1 MNLPKKRKEKE
12 GWSVQNKNSFCPGR
26 NVTARWDPSPLYLL
40 LPQAEASSRLPQT
53 LFPQAQANRAPP
65 CSSPGNNRHRP
76 FSFTNSRPAAGFRA
90 GGGGAVSSRE
100 FFILLFRD

>member
-1 MNLPKKRKEKE
+1 MSPPGGTHHLVTFFFLKQNLPLVSHKP
-12 GWSVQNKNSFCPGR
+12 F
-26 NVTARWDPSPLYLL
+26 
-40 LPQAEASSRLPQT
+40 
-53 LFPQAQANRAPP
+53 FPKPKQNRAPP
-65 CSSPGNNRHRP
+65 CSSPGKNRHRP